1 MNFRQLTDIIYNT
14 SSKIVDSALLLPRIL
29 PFCVPCPCLS
39 SHSMPLRN
47 PHEINLHYNFLL
59 STFWC
64 PQLNSGIV
72 LFYLNYFLL
81 ILYLMVESLDLVT
94 PHKDYERL
102 VCCLC
107 HPHSLS
113 FIACL
118 FLSVN
123 LLFFLGFSIYGL
135 KVSQSIRYAT
145 LIILILFLNL
155 LFRALPFYLHIFLIL
170 LKIESLLL
178 LWILI
183 ILFVFSSKFDLLEIN
198 RWFTIHKFV
207 HYFILILLF

>member
-29 PFCVPCPCLS
+29 LFCVPCPCLS

-72 LFYLNYFLL
+72 LFYLNYFLF

-123 LLFFLGFSIYGL
+123 LLFFLGFWSPNLVKFL
-135 KVSQSIRYAT
+135 K
-145 LIILILFLNL
+145 
-155 LFRALPFYLHIFLIL
+155 
-170 LKIESLLL
+170 
-178 LWILI
+178 
-183 ILFVFSSKFDLLEIN
+183 
-198 RWFTIHKFV
+198 
-207 HYFILILLF
+207 